1 MHQPPGKRT
10 HTNPGL
16 RECRECASIGLHQSG
31 YRFTLL
37 ALRTHS
43 GWAGQSIQTPLAALF
58 TWFQSVWFLP
68 KRCSG
73 DGGAGGNRKRPA
85 SEMVARLSR
94 LVTELIGSYNLDP
107 GRVYVTGFS
116 MGGDGTWALGIAH
129 PEQFAALLPVSRWY
143 RKYDLVCALKALP
156 VHVYQSELD
165 EVVPA
170 PIAKKMTADLEVCGG
185 NVQLTLFPEGRHNE
199 TCGIAYARDEI
210 YQWLDAQKK
219 E

>member
-1 MHQPPGKRT
+1 
-10 HTNPGL
+10 
-16 RECRECASIGLHQSG
+16 
-31 YRFTLL
+31 
-37 ALRTHS
+37 
-43 GWAGQSIQTPLAALF
+43 
-58 TWFQSVWFLP
+58 
-68 KRCSG
+68 
-73 DGGAGGNRKRPA
+73 
-85 SEMVARLSR
+85 MVARLSR